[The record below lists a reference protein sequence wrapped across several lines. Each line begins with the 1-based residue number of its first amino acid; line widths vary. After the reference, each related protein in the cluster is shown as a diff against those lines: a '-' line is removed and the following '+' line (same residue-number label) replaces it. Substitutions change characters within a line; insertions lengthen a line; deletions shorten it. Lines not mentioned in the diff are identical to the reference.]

1 MATQIRVIN
10 QNDSSIVYLDL
21 SDSQPLTANFQFK
34 DILDFKSVKGNH
46 TFNFRVPSTPKNNL
60 FFNDFFEVTQFG
72 NYNPKIKVEATITQ
86 DTLDVFSGY
95 LQLTNVYTKN
105 DSVDE
110 YECVV
115 FSSVSSLG
123 QVLSGKY
130 LTEFDFSSYNFP
142 LTTENFVN
150 SIQENLFGGD
160 IIYSFYD
167 YGANIFSG
175 TNGISDVAINI
186 TSLKPQIRVN
196 KVFKTILN
204 QSGFTYESTFLD
216 TTMNDLYMDMNS
228 GGQYVETDTN
238 ADFFNVYA
246 SEVGGTTFSPFLGS
260 IQTLNFQVGANEYDT
275 NTAGDYNPTTGIYQP
290 QNLWIATSGQILL
303 ELSTTGNNSTNTDFQ
318 VHLWNVTDDE
328 TTGIW
333 QQASWNNVD
342 LTKQISV
349 NLGVTPLNYTKEYEW
364 RIVVTATDPSA
375 VVPTWTIEEPSYFT
389 FIANNSGYWASS
401 GTFTTEVINVLNF
414 DASRNLAKVKAIDF
428 VTSLAKKFNL
438 VIIPDELQPTHL
450 YIQPYVDWIKEGGNL
465 DWTDK
470 LDTSKDIQLK
480 PTTDLQAKS
489 LLFTDAQSEDFMNA
503 NFEISA
509 GRRYGSQYVDN
520 TSNDFGKSK
529 DEISTIFKPTISTYI
544 PTIDGYTN
552 ALGCICHDGDGGT
565 YEGIKLSFFNGLISN
580 LSLFFLVSDQGSTG
594 PQVISSVPIFS
605 NYKDALVTPT
615 TEVLSFA
622 GENTG
627 QLNYPTPLN
636 GAYKVYWKSFL
647 EETYSRDA
655 RMLSANFVL
664 NATDIMTMNFN
675 DVVFVKNEYFRI
687 NKISNYPLVGQ
698 GSCKVELIKVE
709 ATNLI
714 TNDSSGNEV
723 VCLVEPSTISSS
735 GQVNFVNTTTGLSS
749 AVSQDCC
756 EGFGYT
762 YINSNCYQI
771 VGNPND
777 TSLPMPET
785 NAGTIEIKGGNNGV
799 NGIFN
804 EVVGN
809 NNSATSFSSIIG
821 NSNLIEHG
829 SNYNDIYGNQNI
841 TKNKAQNSHINGDSN
856 LLDPSSFNHLGFI
869 GDAKL
874 DIYAT
879 KSMKNN
885 QMIGDFG
892 VALGS
897 DEIFLSGGA
906 DKIYNQ
912 PGRSGSG
919 QFVLNAFTENQ
930 ESITI
935 GINGEFDLFEMG
947 YSRDVALNGIR
958 MQYPSIISFEINIV
972 GHERGT
978 LSRRSQE
985 YSFRK
990 ISGIIQNT
998 NNSNNVSVLKQTYD
1012 LTKESSLFT
1021 NYTFGVIPAL
1031 SQTYNDGYVLNDGT
1045 FYFNLSTNGTSLGLV
1060 DWTIDFKYTLVGLQN
1075 LDRTINVPVF
1085 RPTEISGCLLWVDAS
1100 DYSSLVFNGASST
1113 DLSGWNDKS
1122 GNNHDFVNGYSGA
1135 YPQYGVG
1142 ATIPIPHIEF
1152 DGIQK
1157 FFTNNDSSLFNY
1169 TQSNNTIF
1177 VVFESDSSTAISN
1190 GSIIAG
1196 TTRFT
1201 SQYNGININATNYS
1215 GGGSNAS
1222 AYKNDTNDNSAFVNT
1237 IPVTTRQVVYGYRDG
1252 TTSFVGD
1259 QSGNTNS
1266 NTQATNVT
1274 GDHFNIAGATFR
1286 GFLGGMYDGKVYEVI
1301 AYDSKL
1307 STDEINQVM
1316 NYLKSKWNT

>member
-34 DILDFKSVKGNH
+34 DIQDFKSVKGNH

-60 FFNDFFEVTQFG
+60 FFNDYFEVTQFG
-72 NYNPKIKVEATITQ
+72 NYNPKIKVDATITQ

-95 LQLTNVYTKN
+95 LQLTNVFTKN

-123 QVLSGKY
+123 QILSGKY

-175 TNGISDVAINI
+175 TNGISDIAINI

-196 KVFKTILN
+196 KVFQTILE

-260 IQTLNFQVGANEYDT
+260 IKVLNFQVGANEYDT
-275 NTAGDYNPTTGIYQP
+275 NTAGDYNPTTGLYQP

-303 ELSTTGNNSTNTDFQ
+303 ELSTTGNNSTNTTFQ

-328 TTGIW
+328 STGIW
-333 QQASWNNVD
+333 QQANWNNVD

-349 NLGVTPLNYTKEYEW
+349 NMGITPLNYTKEYEW

-389 FIANNSGYWASS
+389 FLANNSGYWASS

-450 YIQPYVDWIKEGGNL
+450 YIEPYVDWIKDGGNL

-605 NYKDALVTPT
+605 NYKDSLVTPT

-675 DVVFVKNEYFRI
+675 DIVFVKNEYFRI

-709 ATNLI
+709 ATNL
-714 TNDSSGNEV
+714 
-723 VCLVEPSTISSS
+723 LVNGVECFVSPSFISSN
-735 GQVNFVNTTTGLSS
+735 GLVNFANTSTGTPAS
-749 AVSQDCC
+749 VSQECC
-756 EGFGYT
+756 EAYGYT
-762 YINSNCYQI
+762 YVNSNCYQI
-771 VGNPND
+771 GHSLND
-777 TSLPMPET
+777 PSNPMPEPQD
-785 NAGTIEIKGGNNGV
+785 GTSSNKGGNNGSG
-799 NGIFN
+799 GIFN
-804 EVVGN
+804 DIIGN
-809 NNSATSFSSIIG
+809 NNSATSFSSIVG

-829 SNYNDIYGNQNI
+829 SNFNDIYGNQNI

-856 LLDPSSFNHLGFI
+856 LLNPSSFNHFGFI
-869 GDAKL
+869 GATKF

-906 DKIYNQ
+906 DRTYNQ

-919 QFVLNAFTENQ
+919 QFVLNAFTDGQ
-930 ESITI
+930 KAITI
-935 GINGEFDLFEMG
+935 GINGEFDISEMG
-947 YSRDVALNGIR
+947 YTREVALNGIR
-958 MQYPSIISFEINIV
+958 MQYPSMISFEINVV

-978 LSRRSQE
+978 LANRSQE

-990 ISGIIQNT
+990 ISGLIQNT
-998 NNSNNVSVLKQTYD
+998 NNSNSVSVLKQGYD
-1012 LTKESSLFT
+1012 LTKESSAFT
-1021 NYTFGVIPAL
+1021 NYGFGVTSAY
-1031 SQTYNDGYVLNDGT
+1031 SETYNDGYIINDGT
-1045 FYFNLSTNGTSLGLV
+1045 FYFNLSTIGTSLGIV
-1060 DWTIDFKYTLVGLQN
+1060 DWTIDFNYTLVGLQN

-1085 RPTEISGCLLWVDAS
+1085 RPIDISNCLLWLDAS
-1100 DYSSLVFNGASST
+1100 DYSSIVFDGTST
-1113 DLSGWNDKS
+1113 TDVQTWNDLSGNS
-1122 GNNHDFVNGYSGA
+1122 HNLQNVFTNEF
-1135 YPQYGVG
+1135 PQYGVET
-1142 ATIPIPHIEF
+1142 TIPIPYVSF
-1152 DGIQK
+1152 DGVKHQMRNSATALQDIS
-1157 FFTNNDSSLFNY
+1157 NND
-1169 TQSNNTIF
+1169 NTVF
-1177 VVFESDSSTAISN
+1177 VVFEADETTAKSN
-1190 GSIIAG
+1190 GELICG
-1196 TTRFT
+1196 TAQFT
-1201 SQYNGININATNYS
+1201 TQRNGININATNY
-1215 GGGSNAS
+1215 GGGGADSVAF
-1222 AYKNDTNDNSAFVNT
+1222 KNGGNDFSCNVNN
-1237 IPVTTRQVVYGYRDG
+1237 IPVTQRQAVVGQRNGTQNLIIDQEDNQDTNSSA
-1252 TTSFVGD
+1252 TTS
-1259 QSGNTNS
+1259 STNFYCLGGS
-1266 NTQATNVT
+1266 E
-1274 GDHFNIAGATFR
+1274 FR
-1286 GFLGGMYDGKVYEVI
+1286 GFIGSAYSGKIYEVI
-1301 AYDSKL
+1301 AYNSKL
-1307 STDEINQVM
+1307 GTDDINQVM
-1316 NYLKSKWNT
+1316 NYLKTKWNT